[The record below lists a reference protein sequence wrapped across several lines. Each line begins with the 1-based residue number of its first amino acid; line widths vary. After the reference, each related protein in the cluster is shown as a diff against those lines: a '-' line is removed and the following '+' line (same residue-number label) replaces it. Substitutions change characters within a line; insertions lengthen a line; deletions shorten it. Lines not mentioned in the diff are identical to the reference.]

1 MHQNLVIFNN
11 YFSHSHFRG
20 SADGFFPLCW
30 ISEDEI
36 PLSSNC
42 PEMVVLNLVALVI
55 ADRKEN
61 GPIVPEMLKT
71 TLQFIFFDPKNPISV
86 WKNKIFP
93 SSQYKERD
101 EVKVFIEGTFG
112 KIQCD
117 LQFKEKKWEIQNI
130 QEATNNG

>member
-1 MHQNLVIFNN
+1 
-11 YFSHSHFRG
+11 
-20 SADGFFPLCW
+20 
-30 ISEDEI
+30 
-36 PLSSNC
+36 
-42 PEMVVLNLVALVI
+42 MVVLNLVALVI